1 VLAGSF
7 DELGDLPHTEVWAVA
22 LGASRFD
29 SGAIDLLQR
38 YPFDP
43 ETTFFIGLA
52 GIGRGPLTYALYHG
66 YDRGRPVDALLIE
79 MAHQLHADTAI
90 EPRVTR
96 QPALIRPFLRRQ
108 YRAIEITCLDAEG
121 LVPLQGSPHDTVA
134 AVNPHILQRAMQ
146 VVVTMVRSID
156 TLSLSPTQLHSKE

>member
-1 VLAGSF
+1 
-7 DELGDLPHTEVWAVA
+7 
-22 LGASRFD
+22 
-29 SGAIDLLQR
+29 
-38 YPFDP
+38 
-43 ETTFFIGLA
+43 
-52 GIGRGPLTYALYHG
+52 
-66 YDRGRPVDALLIE
+66 
-79 MAHQLHADTAI
+79 
-90 EPRVTR
+90 
-96 QPALIRPFLRRQ
+96 LIRPFLRRQ